1 MSDFRLKVF
10 QSVAKNLSFTKASQE
25 LFVSQ
30 PAITKH
36 IQELETYYQARLFDR
51 QGSKISLTKAGE
63 LLLKHSEKILDDYKQ
78 LEYEMHLL
86 HNEYIGEL
94 KLGASTTIAQYVLPP
109 LLANFIAKFPQI
121 NLSLIN
127 GNSRGVEA
135 ALQEH
140 RIDLGLVEG
149 IFRLPNLKYTP
160 FLQDE
165 LVAVVHTQSKL
176 AVTDE
181 ITPEDLLNIPLVL
194 RERGG
199 SGTLDVFERALL
211 QHNLKLSFLNVLMYL
226 GSTESIKLFL
236 EHTDC
241 MGIVSIR
248 SVHKELVAG
257 NLRVVEIKGMPML
270 REFNFVQLQGQ
281 EGGLSQVFMRFAG
294 HHSKSL

>member
-140 RIDLGLVEG
+140 RIDLGL
-149 IFRLPNLKYTP
+149 
-160 FLQDE
+160 
-165 LVAVVHTQSKL
+165 
-176 AVTDE
+176 
-181 ITPEDLLNIPLVL
+181 ITHIP
-194 RERGG
+194 
-199 SGTLDVFERALL
+199 SILL
-211 QHNLKLSFLNVLMYL
+211 QRIKILQYFYLSSSFRSKFVSHTLEKEAILSCKLLIIMLFCHIFLLGKSFAP
-226 GSTESIKLFL
+226 S
-236 EHTDC
+236 
-241 MGIVSIR
+241 
-248 SVHKELVAG
+248 
-257 NLRVVEIKGMPML
+257 
-270 REFNFVQLQGQ
+270 
-281 EGGLSQVFMRFAG
+281 
-294 HHSKSL
+294 

>member
-36 IQELETYYQARLFDR
+36 IQELETYYQARLFER
-51 QGSKISLTKAGE
+51 QGSKISLTDAGE

-94 KLGASTTIAQYVLPP
+94 RLGASTTIAQYVLLP
-109 LLANFIAKFPQI
+109 LLGNFIAKFPQV

-127 GNSRGVEA
+127 GNSRGVET

-149 IFRLPNLKYTP
+149 IFRLPNLKYTS

-165 LVAVVHTQSKL
+165 LVAVVHARTKL
-176 AVTDE
+176 DIQDE
-181 ITPEDLLNIPLVL
+181 ITPEDLPNIPLVL
-194 RERGG
+194 RERG
-199 SGTLDVFERALL
+199 SGTLDVFERALS
-211 QHNLKLSFLNVLMYL
+211 QHNLKLSSLNVMMYL

-257 NLRVVEIKGMPML
+257 NLRVIEIKGMPMQ

>member
-1 MSDFRLKVF
+1 MR
-10 QSVAKNLSFTKASQE
+10 
-25 LFVSQ
+25 
-30 PAITKH
+30 
-36 IQELETYYQARLFDR
+36 R
-51 QGSKISLTKAGE
+51 
-63 LLLKHSEKILDDYKQ
+63 
-78 LEYEMHLL
+78 
-86 HNEYIGEL
+86 
-94 KLGASTTIAQYVLPP
+94 GASTTIAQYVLPP
-109 LLANFIAKFPQI
+109 LLGNFIAKFPQV

-127 GNSRGVEA
+127 GNSRGVET

-149 IFRLPNLKYTP
+149 IFRLPNLKYTS

-165 LVAVVHTQSKL
+165 LVAVVHAHTKL
-176 AVTDE
+176 DIQDE
-181 ITPEDLLNIPLVL
+181 ITPEDLPNIPLVL
-194 RERGG
+194 RERG
-199 SGTLDVFERALL
+199 SGTLDVFERALS
-211 QHNLKLSFLNVLMYL
+211 QHNLKLSSLNVMMYL

-257 NLRVVEIKGMPML
+257 NLRVIEIKGMPMQ

>member
-36 IQELETYYQARLFDR
+36 IQELEAYYQARLFDR

-194 RERGG
+194 RERG

-211 QHNLKLSFLNVLMYL
+211 QQYL

>member
-36 IQELETYYQARLFDR
+36 IQELEACYQARLFER
-51 QGSKISLTKAGE
+51 QGSKISLTAAGE
-63 LLLKHSEKILDDYKQ
+63 LLLKLSDKILDDYKQ

-109 LLANFIAKFPQI
+109 LLANFIKKFPQV
-121 NLSLIN
+121 NLSLLN
-127 GNSRGVEA
+127 GNSREVEV

-165 LVAVVHTQSKL
+165 LVAVVHTRSKL
-176 AVTDE
+176 TIADE
-181 ITPEDLLNIPLVL
+181 ITPEQLTNIPLVL
-194 RERGG
+194 RERG
-199 SGTLDVFERALL
+199 SGTLDVFERALSP
-211 QHNLKLSFLNVLMYL
+211 HYLKLSSLHVLIYL

-248 SVHKELVAG
+248 SVYKELAAG
-257 NLRVVEIKGMPML
+257 NLRVIEIKGMSMQ

-281 EGGLSQVFMRFAG
+281 EGGLSQVFMRFAA
-294 HHSKSL
+294 HHGKSL

>member
-36 IQELETYYQARLFDR
+36 IQELETYYQARLFER
-51 QGSKISLTKAGE
+51 QGSKISLTVAGE
-63 LLLKHSEKILDDYKQ
+63 LLLKHSEKILDDYKR

-109 LLANFIAKFPQI
+109 LLAHFIAKFPQV
-121 NLSLIN
+121 NLSVLN
-127 GNSRGVEA
+127 GNSRGVEV

-140 RIDLGLVEG
+140 RIELGLEEG
-149 IFRLPNLKYTP
+149 IFRIPNLKYTL

-165 LVAVVHTQSKL
+165 LVAVVHVNSKL
-176 AVTDE
+176 NIQEE
-181 ITPEDLLNIPLVL
+181 ITPAELPNIPLVL
-194 RERGG
+194 RERG
-199 SGTLDVFERALL
+199 SGTLDVFERALS
-211 QHNLKLSFLNVLMYL
+211 QHNLKLSSLNVLMYL
-226 GSTESIKLFL
+226 GGTESIKLFL

-257 NLRVVEIKGMPML
+257 TLRVVEIKEMSML

-294 HHSKSL
+294 HHSKNL